1 MNALVAILSE
11 KGIDATSLSS
21 KISLALASLAHRGK
35 EIQLIEKEVVNMHVK
50 MGIGYF
56 DFLDKYSYEDEKVVV
71 HFAGKILFEEKIRQ
85 KIGENFSER
94 VAQNV
99 AILYETIGTECFSF
113 LQGSWTLTLLDKCS
127 NKLLAARDQFGNRP
141 LFYYTENNMLM
152 IASQAKAVY
161 SSFEGAKTLN
171 ENAIIEYLL
180 YGDIAKHKQ
189 NFYANIHSLPPAHV
203 LEYDIENRHLSINP
217 YYILPYKNCTAPY
230 NPYEEPYFAD
240 TLRTKLI
247 ESVKGNFC
255 KQESVAMGLS
265 GGLDSSSIVYVAR
278 KFCPDTKI
286 TAFTAVNSYD
296 DKEIGWAKK
305 VAEELQIEWVKVPC
319 TEEHIKNEL
328 PQAIQSQDIPI
339 FSLSTFA
346 QWKIMQTIGEYGCK
360 MVVDGQGSDEMLA
373 GYAAFYPP
381 FMRFL
386 RHEWIVKDYLSEILH
401 LKNSPMS
408 PKILAMMSLKDF
420 AKKHYYRQEERLAKK
435 VNEIACQAID
445 GQALANYFAREQQEE
460 PYKRVLND
468 YLYASY
474 TQDLPQIL
482 HWGEYSA
489 AQFGIDYMTPFSDC
503 VDLVEYVFQIPSTQK
518 IHQQWN
524 KYMLRKAMVG
534 LVNEE
539 ILWRS
544 EKLGFYIPE
553 QKWYEQLNAT
563 MKVYVGDQIK
573 DEQLIDLQQIIDVWD
588 KKFSLGDIRFQRL
601 AFRLYSYLL
610 WKNGLKEKKML

>member
-408 PKILAMMSLKDF
+408 PKTLALMSLKDF

-553 QKWYEQLNAT
+553 QKWYEQLNAI

>member
-85 KIGENFSER
+85 KIGENFRER

-189 NFYANIHSLPPAHV
+189 NFYADIHSLPPAHV

-255 KQESVAMGLS
+255 QQESVAMGLS

-408 PKILAMMSLKDF
+408 PKTLALMSLKDF
-420 AKKHYYRQEERLAKK
+420 AKKHYYRQEKRLAKK
-435 VNEIACQAID
+435 VNEIAFQAID
-445 GQALANYFAREQQEE
+445 SQVLENYFAREQQEE

-534 LVNEE
+534 IVNEE